1 MTIHWNWG
9 YPIFRQIQTWSV
21 AVDVF
26 DLFWYWFKKTWV
38 LQVGKKS
45 SWFDLVISVLTR
57 CGRMGLVFGES
68 WGAFRVPMPKRVQHL
83 CCCCCCQLLFLLL
96 LLLLLFDMC
105 FCFII
110 CYDYRNKKVKRVWGE
125 HWGTT
130 APGSVVSTGKDDQFF
145 SHWLADKR
153 TVLPPSLFT
162 SNRLHRMLSGILLYI

>member
-1 MTIHWNWG
+1 MFLT
-9 YPIFRQIQTWSV
+9 F
-21 AVDVF
+21 F
-26 DLFWYWFKKTWV
+26 DTGLKKTWV

-68 WGAFRVPMPKRVQHL
+68 WGVFPCQKGFNICGGVVVVAS
-83 CCCCCCQLLFLLL
+83 CCSCYYCYLICV
-96 LLLLLFDMC
+96 

-110 CYDYRNKKVKRVWGE
+110 CCYYRNKKVKRVWGE